1 MAEESAW
8 DRYRETISNLEKE
21 WVDASIQFTK
31 DRAALL
37 SSYGDKIP
45 DDVEAKL
52 AKKEVAVFENIDKKL
67 REESSRFADQLQEQA
82 INPNTPLANKE
93 PTKETPLER
102 TPDGVP
108 KSPLYSKF
116 IGDYQPATSK
126 EPSPPVKA
134 KDEER
139 ER

>member
-21 WVDASIQFTK
+21 WEDRTIQFTK

-37 SSYGDKIP
+37 SSYGGKIP
-45 DDVEAKL
+45 DEAQKKL
-52 AKKEVAVFENIDKKL
+52 AEKEVAIFQSIDKKI
-67 REESSRFADQLQEQA
+67 REESGRFADQLQAQG
-82 INPNTPLANKE
+82 ISLNTPLANKE

-108 KSPLYSKF
+108 KSPFYSKF
-116 IGDYQPATSK
+116 IGDYQPEPSK
-126 EPSPPVKA
+126 EPTPHAKS

>member
-1 MAEESAW
+1 MAEKSAW
-8 DRYRETISNLEKE
+8 DRYRETINNLEKE
-21 WVDASIQFTK
+21 WEDISIQFTK

-37 SSYGDKIP
+37 SAYGDKIP
-45 DDVEAKL
+45 DDVETKL
-52 AKKEVAVFENIDKKL
+52 AKKEVAVFQSIDKKI
-67 REESSRFADQLQEQA
+67 REESGRFADQLQAQG
-82 INPNTPLANKE
+82 ISPNTPLANKE

-116 IGDYQPATSK
+116 IGDYQPAPSK
-126 EPSPPVKA
+126 EPSPPA
-134 KDEER
+134 KSKDQER